1 MIIIII
7 ITILN
12 NNNKIYNENLFDML
26 RDPSMTVPLT
36 IREDLR
42 GFIFLS
48 NTYLLIYPKKNIHKS
63 MLYF

>member
-1 MIIIII
+1 M
-7 ITILN
+7 N

-42 GFIFLS
+42 GFYFLF
-48 NTYLLIYPKKNIHKS
+48 YQY
-63 MLYF
+63 